1 MRLWPLVLGGA
12 ALAVGMAFVLAP
24 PHVKPPRPGEGA
36 NVLDARPAYAG
47 PMGKVNVAVFDD
59 GAPLA
64 GRHIVFQDGAGAV
77 VAEATSG
84 DDGKASADAPAGGMV
99 TVAYGNSVYQLITV
113 TGVQPGDDIVIGET
127 EDEGGAARVVSTARV
142 KLPGAYPKA
151 ARYTVSLGVG
161 ATEVP
166 RVADPLPLPVAK
178 RFLVDEKKFRVLGE
192 ALDEKGAPAAYA
204 FDWANLSTN
213 AARRDVDVRLPA
225 WSRTF
230 REFTLALS
238 APTEGLTAVEGQVS
252 VLANERDRFERP
264 RQSASMA
271 GPTPL
276 RFLIPKALEGDTV
289 YRLEFSYGASPDKAM
304 LARSDKALSDTTRI
318 DLREALLPRIS
329 LATVE
334 AGADVARPTVRYRVA
349 GDASQADAAIV
360 RLAWHDA
367 REHLW
372 TILAPPATPEIQL
385 PQLPASLKDW
395 IPGRT
400 PLSAAAAL
408 VEASF
413 YKGYDDIRHEG
424 LTEFIE
430 DPESG
435 EPRTWRY
442 SATGDISF

>member
-1 MRLWPLVLGGA
+1 MRLWPLVVGISATAAVGA
-12 ALAVGMAFVLAP
+12 AFLLAP
-24 PHVKPPRPGEGA
+24 AHPRQGA
-36 NVLDARPAYAG
+36 NAPDVRSMPAAN
-47 PMGKVNVAVFDD
+47 MGKVNVAVYDD
-59 GAPLA
+59 GAPLS
-64 GRHIVFQDGAGAV
+64 GRHIVFHDAAGAV

-84 DDGKASADAPAGGMV
+84 DDGKASAEAPAGGMV

-113 TGVQPGDDIVIGET
+113 TGVQPGDEIVVGET

-166 RVADPLPLPVAK
+166 RIADPLPLPVAK

-204 FDWANLSTN
+204 FDWANLPQTN
-213 AARRDVDVRLPA
+213 PRHDVDVRLPA
-225 WSRTF
+225 WSRAF
-230 REFTLALS
+230 RELTLALS
-238 APTEGLTAVEGQVS
+238 TPPEGLSTVEGQVS

-264 RQSASMA
+264 RQSAPVA
-271 GPTPL
+271 DPTPL

-289 YRLEFSYGASPDKAM
+289 YRLEFGYAGSPDKAM

-318 DLREALLPRIS
+318 DLRESLLPRVS
-329 LATVE
+329 SATVDG
-334 AGADVARPTVRYRVA
+334 GADVARPTVRYHVA

-372 TILAPPATPEIQL
+372 IILAPPATAEIRLPEL
-385 PQLPASLKDW
+385 PVSLKDW
-395 IPGRT
+395 TVGR
-400 PLSAAAAL
+400 SSIAAAAAL
-408 VEASF
+408 IEASF

-424 LTEFIE
+424 LTEFVE
-430 DPESG
+430 DPEAG

>member
-1 MRLWPLVLGGA
+1 MRLWPLVVGISGAAAVGA
-12 ALAVGMAFVLAP
+12 ALFLAP
-24 PHVKPPRPGEGA
+24 THPGPAPAGEGA
-36 NVLDARPAYAG
+36 VDARPPRSG
-47 PMGKVNVAVFDD
+47 PVGKVNVAIYDD

-64 GRHIVFQDGAGAV
+64 GRRVVFQDGAGMV

-84 DDGKASADAPAGGMV
+84 DDGKASAEVPAGGMV

-113 TGVQPGDDIVIGET
+113 TAVQPGDDIVVGET

-166 RVADPLPLPVAK
+166 RVGDPLPLPVAR
-178 RFLVDEKKFRVLGE
+178 RFVVDEKRFRVLGE
-192 ALDEKGAPAAYA
+192 ALDEKGMPAAYA
-204 FDWANLSTN
+204 FDWAHLSPT

-230 REFTLALS
+230 RELTLSLS
-238 APTEGLTAVEGQVS
+238 TPPDGLGTVDGQVS

-264 RQSASMA
+264 RQSVPVAN
-271 GPTPL
+271 PTPL
-276 RFLIPKALEGDTV
+276 HFLIPKALEGDVV
-289 YRLEFSYGASPDKAM
+289 YKLEFSYAGSPDKAM
-304 LARSDKALSDTTRI
+304 LARSDKALSDAIRI

-329 LATVE
+329 AATVDR
-334 AGADVARPTVRYRVA
+334 AADIARPTVRYRVE

-360 RLAWHDA
+360 RLAWHDVH
-367 REHLW
+367 EHLW
-372 TILAPPATPEIQL
+372 TFFAPPATAEVVLPE
-385 PQLPASLKDW
+385 LPASLKDW
-395 IPGRT
+395 TPGRS
-400 PLSAAAAL
+400 PISAAAAL

-413 YKGYDDIRHEG
+413 YKDYDDIRHKG

-430 DPESG
+430 DPEAG

-442 SATGDISF
+442 SSTGDISF